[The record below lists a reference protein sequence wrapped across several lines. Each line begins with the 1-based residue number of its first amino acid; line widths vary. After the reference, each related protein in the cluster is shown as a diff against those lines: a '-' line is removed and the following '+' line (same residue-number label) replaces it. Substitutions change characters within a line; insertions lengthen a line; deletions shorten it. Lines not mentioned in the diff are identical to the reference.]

1 MYVITLKHFNTIV
14 QHCLDY
20 LPYEA
25 GGFLGGRENVILGIF
40 PLANFAGFEGKEKFE
55 VASYMSASVY
65 EYFSVHKMK
74 VIGCYHSHPE
84 RDFPI
89 PSKQDMLASNSAPG
103 LKANLIVSVNKLLDV
118 NVALF
123 ETVKDHPVKHAI
135 KVVRDGSIDSYLI

>member
-40 PLANFAGFEGKEKFE
+40 PLNNFTGFEGKEKFE

-65 EYFSVHKMK
+65 EYFAKNK
-74 VIGCYHSHPE
+74 IRVIGFYHSHPD
-84 RDFPI
+84 RGLPI
-89 PSKQDMLASNSAPG
+89 PSRQDIFTSQVMPDI
-103 LKANLIVSVNKLLDV
+103 NLNMIVSINKLFDV

-123 ETVKDHPVKHAI
+123 ETVNAKPVKHAI
-135 KVVRDGSIDSYLI
+135 KVVKDSTIDQYLV